1 MASLGHGIVVATP
14 SVGAVVALVLSLLLL
29 CISGFVSASEIAF
42 FSLSPSDLNDVEVNL
57 ERLDLVHHC
66 ERLELLHIKDCMK
79 IKSITIKN
87 GTLPNC
93 QELKIISRIS
103 RLA

>member
-1 MASLGHGIVVATP
+1 MQIIEELQIERLILKGRFDHFI
-14 SVGAVVALVLSLLLL
+14 
-29 CISGFVSASEIAF
+29 
-42 FSLSPSDLNDVEVNL
+42 DLNDVEVNL

-93 QELKIISRIS
+93 QELKIISRTS
-103 RLA
+103 GLA